1 MAMGV
6 LVVGSIGDIG
16 LVGLAQ
22 RFRGQDVHYL
32 LTGQGDAAQLGRYG
46 VSRVY
51 QLTTGIDEYSFSE
64 TLTDLVN
71 RGSYSI
77 IITPV
82 NRFYRT
88 AAPIAAQ
95 RLSAPLLTDVIDV
108 KPIDDELEA
117 VLNSIGNRAQV
128 TVKVTGRVLL
138 MAPPA
143 RFKPSENPVNAS
155 IEPLQPKVVNV
166 VKVVSTE
173 GKAKGG
179 VRIEDAELIVAV
191 GRGFR
196 RREDL
201 KLAFELA
208 EVLGAEVGCSRPI
221 AADLKWLSEDH
232 WIGLSGRRVRPRLY
246 IAIGI
251 SGQPQ
256 HLAGMMESRTVVVIN
271 NDPNAPF
278 FRNCDY
284 GVVEDLYSF
293 IPALTKRL
301 RDILKR

>member
-1 MAMGV
+1 
-6 LVVGSIGDIG
+6 
-16 LVGLAQ
+16 
-22 RFRGQDVHYL
+22 
-32 LTGQGDAAQLGRYG
+32 
-46 VSRVY
+46 
-51 QLTTGIDEYSFSE
+51 
-64 TLTDLVN
+64 
-71 RGSYSI
+71 
-77 IITPV
+77 
-82 NRFYRT
+82 
-88 AAPIAAQ
+88 
-95 RLSAPLLTDVIDV
+95 
-108 KPIDDELEA
+108 
-117 VLNSIGNRAQV
+117 
-128 TVKVTGRVLL
+128 

-179 VRIEDAELIVAV
+179 ARIEDAELIVAV

>member
-1 MAMGV
+1 
-6 LVVGSIGDIG
+6 
-16 LVGLAQ
+16 
-22 RFRGQDVHYL
+22 VHYL

-51 QLTTGIDEYSFSE
+51 QLTAGVDEYSFSE

-88 AAPIAAQ
+88 AVPMTAQ

-108 KPIDDELEA
+108 KPIDNELEV
-117 VLNSIGNRAQV
+117 VLNGIGNRAQV
-128 TVKVTGRVLL
+128 TVKVTGRVFL

-143 RFKPSENPVNAS
+143 RFKPSENPVNTL

-166 VKVVSTE
+166 VKVVSME

-179 VRIEDAELIVAV
+179 ARIEDAELIVAV

-232 WIGLSGRRVRPRLY
+232 WIGLSGHQVRPRLY

-293 IPALTKRL
+293 IPALTRRL
-301 RDILKR
+301 RGILKR

>member
-1 MAMGV
+1 
-6 LVVGSIGDIG
+6 IG

-51 QLTTGIDEYSFSE
+51 QLTAGIDEYSFSE

-88 AAPIAAQ
+88 AVPMTAQ

-108 KPIDDELEA
+108 KPIDNELEV
-117 VLNSIGNRAQV
+117 VLNGIGNRAQV
-128 TVKVTGRVLL
+128 TVKVTGRVFL

-143 RFKPSENPVNAS
+143 RFKPSENPVNTL

-166 VKVVSTE
+166 VKVVSME

-179 VRIEDAELIVAV
+179 ARIEDAELIVAV

-232 WIGLSGRRVRPRLY
+232 WIGLSGHRVRPRLY

-293 IPALTKRL
+293 IPALTRRL
-301 RDILKR
+301 RGILKR